1 MELFIV
7 VLIGTVTVLCYGL
20 LNNCLNLMSKIK
32 KENKND
38 VRK

>member
-1 MELFIV
+1 MGFF
-7 VLIGTVTVLCYGL
+7 VLVMIGVVTVLCYGL
-20 LNNCLNLMSKIK
+20 LNNCLNLMSKVK